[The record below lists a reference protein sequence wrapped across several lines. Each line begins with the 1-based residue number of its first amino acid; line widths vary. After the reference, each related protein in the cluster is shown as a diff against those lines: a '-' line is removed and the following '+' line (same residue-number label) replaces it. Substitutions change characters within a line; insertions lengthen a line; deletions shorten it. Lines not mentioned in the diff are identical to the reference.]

1 MFKYYDNI
9 LLIEDKIFKILEE
22 LDYELSNLEYNKSEF
37 IKSIQKQNSNLA
49 NNIQQLFESQK
60 ININLNKLQNGLN
73 TKYTLEKNKILF
85 L

>member
-73 TKYTLEKNKILF
+73 TKYTLEKNKIL
-85 L
+85 